1 MSNGSN
7 YFYSKK
13 VFSDLSSCTCII
25 YNMNHDDDETND
37 SICSEHEQLEE
48 LEEVETESEKPTY
61 GCEHYLR
68 RCSLIAPCCDKA
80 YVCRHCHNDTESHDI
95 DRHAVKE
102 VVCAVCDQ
110 RQSVSQTCCN
120 EACGITF
127 AAYFCAVCNF
137 FDDRIERNYYHCDK
151 CGICRV
157 KLVGNDC
164 MHCDTCGTC
173 VSVNHRCKAEQFHT
187 DCPICLENL
196 FHSTKPAHVP
206 ACGHPIHS
214 HCMFQCMQQN
224 RISCPLCRKTMLPPE
239 SLQNYNEYMD
249 TLISSA
255 PIQEEIAFVIRCND
269 CDFNGEVPYHPYG
282 MKCGGCGGYNTAR

>member
-1 MSNGSN
+1 MNEADEINEPNN
-7 YFYSKK
+7 YS
-13 VFSDLSSCTCII
+13 
-25 YNMNHDDDETND
+25 EPND
-37 SICSEHEQLEE
+37 IICSEL
-48 LEEVETESEKPTY
+48 VEPESPKY

-68 RCSLIAPCCDKA
+68 RCSLVAPCCDKA
-80 YVCRHCHNDTESHDI
+80 YVCRHCHNDAEDHDI

-102 VVCAVCDQ
+102 VVCTVCDQ
-110 RQSVSQTCCN
+110 RQPVSQTCCN
-120 EACGITF
+120 EACGIEF

-206 ACGHPIHS
+206 ACGHPIHA

-282 MKCGGCGGYNTAR
+282 MKCGGCSGYNTAR